1 MTLLQPGS
9 PAARIVHS
17 VMSGN
22 ILTFVEDSDRELAD
36 AAAAAHY
43 LAHRRDQM
51 LIEFCTDTVAGRDR
65 LLGRFGRAARK
76 LPSPAGVRDWRH
88 RVTITCPQEPEQWTS
103 PEVAFIDSQAVR
115 DPDTVAVVLEAA
127 EQLVVVGPARAAVVR
142 ECHEHTFAF
151 EPRHVAEIRW
161 LWGEVPLEVILAGG
175 AT

>member
-1 MTLLQPGS
+1 MSLLQPGS

-17 VMSGN
+17 VMSGS
-22 ILTFVEDSDRELAD
+22 ILTVAEDCDTELAD
-36 AAAAAHY
+36 AAAAARY
-43 LAHRRDQM
+43 LAHRRDQL
-51 LIEFCTDTVAGRDR
+51 LIEFCADNVADRDR

-88 RVTITCPQEPEQWTS
+88 RVTITCPQEPDQWTS

-142 ECHEHTFAF
+142 ECREHTFAL
-151 EPRHVAEIRW
+151 EPRHIAEIRS
-161 LWGEVPLEVILAGG
+161 LWGEIPLEVILAGG